1 MANIIY
7 SSDPFESLCLT
18 IVATLKEDY
27 KNDLIYIKSFVENRL
42 RSRDFRLTS
51 SQKTYLSNRINDIP
65 LIESALMNPDS
76 LFNRLSRDSGP
87 RLKPL
92 IREEVGWNDK
102 YYEYALRIRALNNYK
117 RDCGR

>member
-1 MANIIY
+1 MATIIY
-7 SSDPFESLCLT
+7 SADPFESLCLT
-18 IVATLKEDY
+18 IVASLKEDY

-42 RSRDFRLTS
+42 RSRDFRLTI

-87 RLKPL
+87 KLKSL
-92 IREEVGWNDK
+92 IREEVGWDDR
-102 YYEYALRIRALNNYK
+102 YYEWALKIRAVNRYA
-117 RDCGR
+117 RD